1 MIRRLFLEPPVR
13 LVDAAAEK
21 GGVVVIDAPFA
32 GEQHVLAASRPI
44 LQRKKLPALLVTLP
58 FVGFFLVELR
68 HHKPWQDELNAWGI
82 AVASHNLRILFHYL
96 HYEGHPALWYLL
108 LWIGS
113 RFTHSPL
120 GMTVIEAIIGT
131 AIYLVIGLLS
141 PFSIPEK
148 LLLFL
153 SYFISFEY
161 TVVSRMYGLCLLL
174 ALLYAF
180 FRMRHPEK
188 VVLLACLLGLM
199 ANTDMVGVILSGA
212 LAVEYAVTMLASPR
226 DPSQPSPQKIGNA
239 IAIYLALLIICIVSV
254 WPTDDI
260 SVRTAGHLFSEA
272 RSLQH
277 LRYVVTYAAAVPLF
291 PISSK
296 FPDYFW
302 GFVSS
307 RHTPLFVIVAVYFIF
322 RRQKNLLLFI
332 GVTATGT
339 VLFFHLIFAYPAVR
353 HFGILFIAFVVA
365 LWIQRCQRAA
375 VPRLALLL
383 LGINALAGILAV
395 YGQWHRPF
403 SNAFATAAWIRSR
416 GLENATLLGSVD
428 VGAAGVAEEL
438 ERPMYFLDCS
448 CTDSFLLFS
457 RRRDGYDTSQVVP
470 RLVRASQQVSL
481 SDAIL
486 VLNWPLTP
494 DELNAISEHAFSAV
508 QLAQFTGADVPGE
521 DFFLYRLQ
529 KSREKAIVAPH
540 K

>member
-1 MIRRLFLEPPVR
+1 MIRRLLREPPLR
-13 LVDAAAEK
+13 LIGAT
-21 GGVVVIDAPFA
+21 GGKDDVVLIDPPVV
-32 GEQHVLAASRPI
+32 GEQRVLAASRPI
-44 LQRKKLPALLVTLP
+44 PQRKKLPDMLVTLP
-58 FVGFFLVELR
+58 FVGLFLVELH

-113 RFTHSPL
+113 RWTHSPL
-120 GMTVIEAIIGT
+120 GMIVIEALIGT
-131 AIYLVIGLLS
+131 AVYLVIGLLS

-199 ANTDMVGVILSGA
+199 ANTDIVGVILSSA
-212 LAVEYAVTMLASPR
+212 LVAEYTVAMLAAPR
-226 DPSQPSPQKIGNA
+226 DPSQPSPLQIGKA
-239 IAIYLALLIICIVSV
+239 LGIYLALLILCIASV
-254 WPTDDI
+254 WPTGDL
-260 SVRTAGHLFSEA
+260 SARTAGHMFSEA

-277 LRYVVTYAAAVPLF
+277 LRYVVTYSAAVPLF

-296 FPDYFW
+296 FPDHFW

-322 RRQKNLLLFI
+322 RRQKNLMLLI
-332 GVTATGT
+332 GVTVAGI

-353 HFGILFIAFVVA
+353 HFGILFIAFAVA
-365 LWIQRCQRAA
+365 LWMQRCQRAA

-383 LGINALAGILAV
+383 LGVNALAGILAV

-403 SNAFATAAWIRSR
+403 SNAFATAAWIRSQ
-416 GLENATLLGSVD
+416 GLEKATLLGSVD

-438 ERPMYFLDCS
+438 ERPMYFLDCN

-457 RRRDGYDTSQVVP
+457 RRRDGYDPSQVVP
-470 RLVRASQQVSL
+470 RLVKASQQVSL

-494 DELNAISEHAFSAV
+494 DELDAISRQAFSAV
-508 QLAQFTGADVPGE
+508 QLAQFTGAEVPGE

-529 KSREKAIVAPH
+529 RSRENAIVVRR